1 MKFMGKWIIW
11 SHAADGYVIPTE
23 VPPGYPPTM
32 LYANSSANI
41 DDAVYNIYGGPAK
54 GELLLQANSLARS
67 PDSRSPDCWIQC
79 NANDQDS
86 SVVPTANYANATP
99 VTASQNDGWTILQY
113 GSTQLYVNPV
123 FSIYLYQM
131 MLGNPDNDGDP
142 YLNVTVK
149 TQPLDAYKQSRSAVG
164 VDFSNI
170 DFTGVDLSGIDFTN
184 ANFDGALMDTRTVL
198 PPGTAL
204 AGATFIGA
212 WLGGVSFEGCDLTGA
227 DFTKAS
233 LSGARFDQKTKLAG
247 AKFVD
252 VDLSGL
258 SFAGCDLTGADFTGA
273 TLDGLDLQS
282 AMLSGAVMAGLDLT
296 VLAGSSYR
304 NPPALAGTSTRLTQ
318 MSGSRIPAA
327 FLNNNWQWI
336 DLRNATIPDL
346 PQSITKLQAAG
357 AKLSGLNKNVL
368 TGISLESATLDN
380 ALLDGLSL
388 SGADLT
394 GASLIDASLH
404 EATLTNTKLPGA
416 NLSGSQ
422 LGSLGHLFTLPS
434 SAEAALNA
442 GQVSVLAPFFKQNGI
457 TLSSNVTI
465 ETLAANRVWQ
475 LTDTGNHVAYTIRL
489 ETQSGNTQVLTVYA
503 PVLAASLVNAYLPN
517 ATLTGANLY
526 GVLANGVQFY
536 GSNARIDGSAILEA
550 AQLNNSNFSNLNLTQ
565 AELLGANL
573 SGSYLFNA
581 KFNKAN
587 LTPSADGVAA
597 NLSDANLQ
605 GADFTDAQLY
615 GANLSNAAVAVNV
628 PTTAVPHQGGVY
640 LFSLPY
646 AGDTN
651 TLQQYTGELNAAAS
665 KFSLNPEGDQA
676 KLQHYVSALKANN
689 LAPLKPAFLKHQPPI
704 VLSNNA
710 QIQTVEVDDIWQI
723 VDGAQSYTLWTEPDE
738 NGKTEL
744 YAAPSLTKTQTAFH
758 QNNMTLRWQASA
770 AIDKANQ
777 QWLLDNDSENPQ
789 NFSTGYMSFLLKL
802 DGNVLEVYGT
812 SVRILRLGANNQNE
826 FATETCNV
834 TQLGVTNMNGAT
846 ICPNGVTLSANQAPS
861 GENWDERWLRATA
874 LPKPPTCVPTDYNWC
889 PVTATSTENAP
900 DFGGDVCPDSTQP

>member
-32 LYANSSANI
+32 LFANSSMNI
-41 DDAVYNIYGGPAK
+41 DDAVYNIYGGPAE
-54 GELLLQANSLARS
+54 GELLLQANSLARRA
-67 PDSRSPDCWIQC
+67 DSRSPDCWVQC

-86 SVVPTANYANATP
+86 SVVPTANYASATP
-99 VTASQNDGWTILQY
+99 VTASQNGAWTILQY

-142 YLNVTVK
+142 HLNVTVK

-227 DFTKAS
+227 DFTKAG
-233 LSGARFDQKTKLAG
+233 LLGAQFDEKTKLAG
-247 AKFVD
+247 AKFVG
-252 VDLSGL
+252 VDLFGL

-273 TLDGLDLQS
+273 TLAGLDLQS
-282 AMLSGAVMAGLDLT
+282 ATLSGAVMAGLDLT
-296 VLAGSSYR
+296 VLAASSYR
-304 NPPALAGTSTRLTQ
+304 KPPALAGTSTRLTQ
-318 MSGSRIPAA
+318 MSGSTIPAA
-327 FLNNNWQWI
+327 FLNNRWQWI

-368 TGISLESATLDN
+368 TGISLQIATLDN

-388 SGADLT
+388 SGADLK

-404 EATLTNTKLPGA
+404 GATLTNTKLPGA

-434 SAEAALNA
+434 SAEAALNGA
-442 GQVSVLAPFFKQNGI
+442 QVSVLAPFFKQNGI

-475 LTDTGNHVAYTIRL
+475 LNDAGNHVAYTIRL

-503 PVLAASLVNAYLPN
+503 PVAAASLVNAYLPN

-536 GSNARIDGSAILEA
+536 GSNARIDGSAVLEA

-565 AELLGANL
+565 AQLFGANL

-597 NLSDANLQ
+597 DLSDANLQ

-628 PTTAVPHQGGVY
+628 PTTAVPDQGGVY
-640 LFSLPY
+640 LFSLPN

-651 TLQQYTGELNAAAS
+651 TLQQYTADLNAAAAAL
-665 KFSLNPEGDQA
+665 FSLNPDGDQA
-676 KLQHYVSALKANN
+676 KLQQYVSALKANN
-689 LAPLKPAFLKHQPPI
+689 LAPLKLAFLKHQPPI

-710 QIQTVEVDDIWQI
+710 QIQTVEVGSVWQI
-723 VDGAQSYTLWTEPDE
+723 VDGAQSYTLWTDTDE
-738 NGKTEL
+738 NGNTEL
-744 YAAPSLTKTQTAFH
+744 YAAPSLTRTQTAFH
-758 QNNMTLRWQASA
+758 QNNMTLRWQASVA
-770 AIDKANQ
+770 VDMAGQ

-789 NFSTGYMSFLLKL
+789 NFSTGYVKFVVKL
-802 DGNVLEVYGT
+802 NGSVLDVYGT
-812 SVRILRLGANNQNE
+812 AVRIERLGDKNQLQMD
-826 FATETCNV
+826 TETCNLTV
-834 TQLGVTNMNGAT
+834 VAVTNMNSQT
-846 ICPNGVTLSANQAPS
+846 ICPNGTKLSTNQNT
-861 GENWDERWLRATA
+861 GGVQWDTNWLRAISP
-874 LPKPPTCVPTDYNWC
+874 PKPPTCVPTDYSWC
-889 PVTATSTENAP
+889 PQ
-900 DFGGDVCPDSTQP
+900 TQTTNEPPERRKAEERK

>member
-1 MKFMGKWIIW
+1 MSQYTFVGIW
-11 SHAADGYVIPTE
+11 YFLVPATQTSNKLLAPYQQDGYFPLFRYGSGNGNAPWNCYNVYSTPNPGEYIFQSQLNGMYVGMPAELGWVCAQFADPAQAQPLIPT
-23 VPPGYPPTM
+23 PY
-32 LYANSSANI
+32 
-41 DDAVYNIYGGPAK
+41 
-54 GELLLQANSLARS
+54 
-67 PDSRSPDCWIQC
+67 
-79 NANDQDS
+79 
-86 SVVPTANYANATP
+86 
-99 VTASQNDGWTILQY
+99 QNVTILY
-113 GSTQLYVNPV
+113 LPDKVHFLGEGDDESGSVWVWQTDKGSN
-123 FSIYLYQM
+123 YLYNHAG
-131 MLGNPDNDGDP
+131 L
-142 YLNVTVK
+142 
-149 TQPLDAYKQSRSAVG
+149 QPTSWS
-164 VDFSNI
+164 FSNI
-170 DFTGVDLSGIDFTN
+170 LAGKGSGNFTLHY
-184 ANFDGALMDTRTVL
+184 ANLTDCVF
-198 PPGTAL
+198 PPGTDL
-204 AGATFIGA
+204 TFI
-212 WLGGVSFEGCDLTGA
+212 
-227 DFTKAS
+227 DF
-233 LSGARFDQKTKLAG
+233 SGAVLD
-247 AKFVD
+247 
-252 VDLSGL
+252 
-258 SFAGCDLTGADFTGA
+258 GA
-273 TLDGLDLQS
+273 TLDHCKLNIVNFSNCSLKKASLRNAICVHTAFDKANLTGAHLDGATIS
-282 AMLSGAVMAGLDLT
+282 SGDFSNCDLT
-296 VLAGSSYR
+296 SVTSDDTMVVSAESEPVHFYGAKL
-304 NPPALAGTSTRLTQ
+304 NFALIGH
-318 MSGSRIPAA
+318 
-327 FLNNNWQWI
+327 NWQWM
-336 DLRNATIPDL
+336 DLRNATIYQL
-346 PQSITKLQAAG
+346 PGPLSSSTTQLQATG
-357 AKLSGLNKNVL
+357 AKLSGLNQNSLKGVTLEHAVL
-368 TGISLESATLDN
+368 DYS
-380 ALLDGLSL
+380 LLDGLDL

-404 EATLTNTKLPGA
+404 GATLTNTKLPGA

-434 SAEAALNA
+434 SAEAALNG
-442 GQVSVLAPFFKQNGI
+442 GQVSVLAPYFEQNGI

-517 ATLTGANLY
+517 ATLTGTNLY
-526 GVLANGVQFY
+526 GALANGIQFY

-651 TLQQYTGELNAAAS
+651 TLQQYTGELNVAAS

-676 KLQHYVSALKANN
+676 KLQQYVSALKAND

-789 NFSTGYMSFLLKL
+789 NFSTGYVKFIVQLNGSVL
-802 DGNVLEVYGT
+802 DVYGT
-812 SVRILRLGANNQNE
+812 AVRIERLGDNKQLQMD
-826 FATETCNV
+826 TETCNLTVV
-834 TQLGVTNMNGAT
+834 TVTNMNSET
-846 ICPNGVTLSANQAPS
+846 ICPNGTKLSTNQNT
-861 GENWDERWLRATA
+861 GGVQWDTKWLRATSP
-874 LPKPPTCVPTDYNWC
+874 PKPPSCVPTDYIWC
-889 PVTATSTENAP
+889 PQTQTTNKPPNGGRQRNEN
-900 DFGGDVCPDSTQP
+900 D